1 MKASN
6 DSALR
11 LSGGQ
16 EYLSPSEGGLAMK
29 RSGLVRILY
38 LGLIVTSIVGRD
50 GGVAVRW
57 LPGGSAF
64 IVHKLNTDWS
74 VEFGVL
80 S

>member
-1 MKASN
+1 
-6 DSALR
+6 
-11 LSGGQ
+11 
-16 EYLSPSEGGLAMK
+16 MK

-38 LGLIVTSIVGRD
+38 LGLIVTSIAGGD
-50 GGVAVRW
+50 GGVAVGW

-80 S
+80 C